1 MKKMIAFLL
10 AFMMIMGVLFIFV
23 SAEEATNQEGASCSC
38 GGSYGA
44 WTYPDD
50 GVCQGGR
57 YSRICI
63 GCGKVQTA
71 KDITPKTISYTVPA
85 IGANIGDTVMLSL
98 YDVYFTSSKVVSNDN
113 IVWSSSDIE
122 IVNNCVYPTEVGVY
136 ELIATSGSS
145 TKSVYLVT
153 KKPTDTEYV
162 LFFDNFNRD
171 PNGDG
176 NTNEKVNVPANADAT
191 KDDYA
196 IVQQPSG
203 TSAYFQDGKL
213 VLDTLGN
220 ASNQMRVLLP
230 KWIGVFGDYKIDTV
244 FTINSTVGNDQ
255 SRWFA
260 TMARVGNSSSFFPIW
275 QAAVR
280 KGAMSYYSGGNK
292 GIEISYTKNGTNW
305 TVPYFTK
312 YTENIDGSKYY
323 TQTFNIVGT
332 EASHALN
339 GTVLLDT
346 RNFVGKD
353 KPASTVGYVGF
364 HLRASLVYVDS
375 IKIVVPIDD
384 SIHNF
389 GNWETV
395 TADTCTS
402 DGLER
407 RTCTNCDVTEEQII
421 KGGHKIV
428 SYALKAPSCTE
439 SGYLAYE
446 ACERCDYTTF
456 SGAYGPFGH
465 YFDREIKS
473 IAHRGY
479 SSTAPENTLPA
490 YILAK
495 EKGFAYAE
503 CDVAFTKDGVAVLLH
518 DATIDRTSN
527 GSGNIADLTYEE
539 LLQYDFGSWK
549 SSKYAGT
556 KIPTFEEFIA
566 LCKENGLHPYIE
578 IKNDATY
585 TQDQVSTLVEI
596 VEKYGLEDNCT
607 WISFNITYLEY
618 VMNVDDTARLG
629 YVSSKNITQSLINP
643 VLALRTGKNEVFLDI
658 SYNMLNETNVMLAIA
673 NGIAL
678 ETWTVDNTND
688 IKNRPKYVSG
698 YTSNKLVAEDYLVKT
713 AVTAPTCGAQG
724 YTTYTCFC
732 GATKVD
738 DYVPATGNHTAKDGV
753 CTECNAIVYCS
764 DASHNLEIIS
774 ISYANGYDKEGVKVV
789 RCLDCDA
796 AETEAVANPLVACL
810 GYSTPQ
816 DGRAGVAVS
825 FKVDNSALNE
835 YEAVTK
841 KSISYGAF
849 AVSQDNIKSN
859 EIFDENG
866 SLQNGVILADIANY
880 KFNLFDIVI
889 VGFDADHMNSLF
901 AMGAYVAVT
910 ENDKTEY
917 SYIQNEAPLENAV
930 YSFESYNSILSK
942 MEGVE

>member
-1 MKKMIAFLL
+1 MKKITAFLL
-10 AFMMIMGVLFIFV
+10 AFMMLMGILFIGINAKE
-23 SAEEATNQEGASCSC
+23 SANQEATECSC

-44 WTYPDD
+44 WVYPDS

-57 YSRICI
+57 YSRICN

-71 KDITPKTISYTVPA
+71 KDITPKTISFSVPA
-85 IGANIGDTVMLSL
+85 IGANTGDTVMLSL
-98 YDVYFTSSKVVSNDN
+98 YDVYFTSSNVVSNDN

-145 TKSVYLVT
+145 TKSVYLIA
-153 KKPTDTEYV
+153 KNPTDTEYV
-162 LFFDNFNRD
+162 LFLDDFNRAEL
-171 PNGDG
+171 GS
-176 NTNEKVNVPANADAT
+176 
-191 KDDYA
+191 DYNPLE
-196 IVQQPSG
+196 IPTG
-203 TSAYFQDGKL
+203 TEYYLSDGKL
-213 VLDTLGN
+213 IMDVSASKN
-220 ASNQMRVLLP
+220 ATHQMRILLP
-230 KWIGVFGDYKIDTV
+230 EWIGNFGDYKIDTS
-244 FTINSTVGNDQ
+244 FTILSTLNNDT
-255 SRWFA
+255 SYWFA
-260 TMARVGNSSSFFPIW
+260 VMARIQSGDYPFW

-280 KGAMSYYSGGNK
+280 KNAKSHASGVEIARRKLASGAANGWEVPGK
-292 GIEISYTKNGTNW
+292 G
-305 TVPYFTK
+305 K
-312 YTENIDGSKYY
+312 YTENISPDKYY
-323 TQTFNIVGT
+323 NLTFDI
-332 EASHALN
+332 L
-339 GTVLLDT
+339 
-346 RNFVGKD
+346 GKTATNSID
-353 KPASTVGYVGF
+353 GKTIITYNSMSYTSGGVGF
-364 HLRASLVYVDS
+364 HARASKISIDS
-375 IKIVVPIDD
+375 VKIVVPIDD

-402 DGLER
+402 DGLEK
-407 RTCTNCDVTEEQII
+407 RTCTNCNVTEEHII

-446 ACERCDYTTF
+446 ECERCDYTTF
-456 SGAYGPFGH
+456 SGTYGPFGH

-495 EKGFAYAE
+495 EKGFAYVE

-549 SSKYAGT
+549 GSKYAGT

-566 LCKENGLHPYIE
+566 LCKEIGLHPYIE

-585 TQDQVSTLVEI
+585 TQEQVSTLVEI

-618 VMNVDDTARLG
+618 VMTVDDTARLG
-629 YVSSKNITQSLINP
+629 YVSSKTITQSMINS
-643 VLALRTGKNEVFLDI
+643 VKALQTIKNEVFLDI
-658 SYNMLNETNVMLAIA
+658 SYNMLNETNVMLAIS

-753 CTECNAIVYCS
+753 CTECNAIVYCNN
-764 DASHNLEIIS
+764 DSHNLEIIS

-789 RCLDCDA
+789 RCLDRDA
-796 AETEAVANPLVACL
+796 SQTETKASPLFTCIGFSVPEDGRGGIALTFSLDNDAISEYETVTGKTLKYGVFAVAESKIGN
-810 GYSTPQ
+810 
-816 DGRAGVAVS
+816 
-825 FKVDNSALNE
+825 NS
-835 YEAVTK
+835 
-841 KSISYGAF
+841 
-849 AVSQDNIKSN
+849 
-859 EIFDENG
+859 IFDENG
-866 SLQNGVILADIANY
+866 NVFNGAICADVTEY
-880 KFNLFDIVI
+880 EFNMFDIKI
-889 VGFDADHMNSLF
+889 VGFEDDHKSLPL
-901 AMGAYVAVT
+901 AMGAYISVT
-910 ENDKTEY
+910 EGSTTEY
-917 SYIQNEAPLENAV
+917 SYIQNSSPNKDEI
-930 YSFESYNSILSK
+930 YSFVSYNDIVNS
-942 MEGVE
+942 

>member
-1 MKKMIAFLL
+1 MKKFTAFLL
-10 AFMMIMGVLFIFV
+10 AFMMLMGILFIGIN
-23 SAEEATNQEGASCSC
+23 AEEANQEATECSC

-44 WTYPDD
+44 WVYPDS

-57 YSRICI
+57 YSRICNI
-63 GCGKVQTA
+63 CGKVQTA
-71 KDITPKTISYTVPA
+71 KDVTPKTISYTVPA

-98 YDVYFTSSKVVSNDN
+98 YDVYFTSSKVVSYDN

-162 LFFDNFNRD
+162 LFFDNFDRD

-176 NTNEKVNVPANADAT
+176 KTDEKVNVPANADAT
-191 KDDYA
+191 KNDYA
-196 IVQQPSG
+196 IVQQPNG

-220 ASNQMRVLLP
+220 ANNQMRVLLP

-280 KGAMSYYSGGNK
+280 KGAKSYYSGGNK

-312 YTENIDGSKYY
+312 YTENIDGNKYY

-332 EASHALN
+332 EASHAIN

-346 RNFVGKD
+346 RNYTNKE

-364 HLRASLVYVDS
+364 HLRASLVYIDS

-402 DGLER
+402 DGLEK
-407 RTCTNCDVTEEQII
+407 RTCTYCGVTEEHII
-421 KGGHKIV
+421 KGEHKIV

-446 ACERCDYTTF
+446 ECERCDYTTF

-503 CDVAFTKDGVAVLLH
+503 CDVAFTKDGIAVLLH

-566 LCKENGLHPYIE
+566 LCKEIGLHPYIE

-585 TQDQVSTLVEI
+585 TQEQVSTLVEI

-607 WISFNITYLEY
+607 WISFNLTYLEY

-629 YVSSKNITQSLINP
+629 YVSSKTITQSMINS
-643 VLALRTGKNEVFLDI
+643 VKALQTGKNEVFLDI
-658 SYNMLNETNVMLAIA
+658 SYNMLNETNVMLTIA
-673 NGIAL
+673 NGLAL

-738 DYVPATGNHTAKDGV
+738 DYVPATNDHDVKDGV
-753 CTECNAIVYCS
+753 CTKCNTVIYCS
-764 DASHNLEIIS
+764 NPSHNLEIIS

-789 RCLDCDA
+789 RCLDCEASQTETKASPLFTCVGFSVPEDGRGGIALTFSLDNDA
-796 AETEAVANPLVACL
+796 ISKYETVTGKTLKYGVFAVAESKIGN
-810 GYSTPQ
+810 
-816 DGRAGVAVS
+816 
-825 FKVDNSALNE
+825 NS
-835 YEAVTK
+835 
-841 KSISYGAF
+841 
-849 AVSQDNIKSN
+849 
-859 EIFDENG
+859 IFDENG
-866 SLQNGVILADIANY
+866 NVFNGAICADVTEY
-880 KFNLFDIVI
+880 EFNMFDVKI
-889 VGFDADHMNSLF
+889 VGFEDGHKSLPL
-901 AMGAYVAVT
+901 AMGAYISVT
-910 ENDKTEY
+910 EGSTTEY
-917 SYIQNEAPLENAV
+917 SYIQSSSPNKDEI
-930 YSFESYNSILSK
+930 YSFVSYNDIVNS
-942 MEGVE
+942 

>member
-1 MKKMIAFLL
+1 MKKMTAFLL
-10 AFMMIMGVLFIFV
+10 AFMMLMGVLFIFV

-44 WTYPDD
+44 WTYPDN

-57 YSRICI
+57 YNRICS

-71 KDITPKTISYTVPA
+71 KDITPKTISFSEPA
-85 IGANIGDTVMLSL
+85 IGANTGDTVMLSL
-98 YDVYFTSSKVVSNDN
+98 YDVYFTSSKVVSADN
-113 IVWSSSDIE
+113 IVWSSEDIE
-122 IVNNCVYPTEVGVY
+122 IVNNCVYPTEAGVY

-145 TKSVYLVT
+145 TKSVYLIA

-162 LFFDNFNRD
+162 LFSDDFNRKEL
-171 PNGDG
+171 GS
-176 NTNEKVNVPANADAT
+176 
-191 KDDYA
+191 DYNPLE
-196 IVQQPSG
+196 IPTG
-203 TSAYFQDGKL
+203 TEYYLSDGKL
-213 VLDTLGN
+213 IMDVSKSGN
-220 ASNQMRVLLP
+220 KDHQMRILLP
-230 KWIGVFGDYKIDTV
+230 EWIGNFGDYKIDTS
-244 FTINSTVGNDQ
+244 FTILSTLNDDT
-255 SRWFA
+255 SYWFA
-260 TMARVGNSSSFFPIW
+260 VMARIQSGDYPFW

-280 KGAMSYYSGGNK
+280 KNAKSHSSGVEIARRKLASGVANGWEVPGK
-292 GIEISYTKNGTNW
+292 GR
-305 TVPYFTK
+305 
-312 YTENIDGSKYY
+312 YTENISPDKHYNLTFDILGKTATNSIDGKTIITYNSMSY
-323 TQTFNIVGT
+323 TSG
-332 EASHALN
+332 
-339 GTVLLDT
+339 G
-346 RNFVGKD
+346 
-353 KPASTVGYVGF
+353 VGF
-364 HLRASLVYVDS
+364 HARASKISIDS
-375 IKIVVPIDD
+375 VKIVVPIDD

-407 RTCTNCDVTEEQII
+407 RTCTNCDVTENRTI
-421 KGGHKIV
+421 KGEHKIV

-439 SGYLAYE
+439 SGYVAYE
-446 ACERCDYTTF
+446 TCERCDYTTF

-473 IAHRGY
+473 IAHRGF
-479 SSTAPENTLPA
+479 SNTAPENTLPA

-527 GSGNIADLTYEE
+527 GSGNIADLTYKE
-539 LLQYDFGSWK
+539 LLQYDFGNWK
-549 SSKYAGT
+549 CSKYAGT

-566 LCKENGLHPYIE
+566 LCKEIGLHPYIE

-585 TQDQVSTLVEI
+585 TQEQVNTLVEI

-629 YVSSKNITQSLINP
+629 YVSSKNITQSMINS
-643 VLALRTGKNEVFLDI
+643 VKALQTGKNEVFLDI
-658 SYNMLNETNVMLAIA
+658 SYNMLNETNVMLTIA

-732 GATKVD
+732 GATKVA
-738 DYVPATGNHTAKDGV
+738 DYVSATSNHTAKDGV

-774 ISYANGYDKEGVKVV
+774 ISYANGYDKDGVKVV
-789 RCLDCDA
+789 KCLDCDA
-796 AETEAVANPLVACL
+796 AETEAVANPLLACL

-825 FKVDNSALNE
+825 FKVDNDALNE

-849 AVSQDNIKSN
+849 AVSQDNIGDN
-859 EIFDENG
+859 EIFDANG
-866 SLQNGVILADIANY
+866 NLQDGVILADIANY

-889 VGFDADHMNSLF
+889 VGFDDDHMNSLF

-910 ENDKTEY
+910 ENDKTDY
-917 SYIQNEAPLENAV
+917 SYIQNEAPSENAA